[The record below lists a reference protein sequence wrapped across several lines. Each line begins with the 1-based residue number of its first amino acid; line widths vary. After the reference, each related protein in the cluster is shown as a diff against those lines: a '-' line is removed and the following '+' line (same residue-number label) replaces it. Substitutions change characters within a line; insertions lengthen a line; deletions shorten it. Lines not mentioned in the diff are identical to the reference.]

1 MFAIELCIS
10 MSVWICYLVRMLSQN
25 SEWKVKILFLIC
37 RRRKDLK
44 KIFVV
49 VEKSSYTHW
58 PRFFFVQEDARQF
71 LALAGNADE
80 GEMSPELAAM
90 MKRLWKDSGIQE
102 CFSRAREYQL
112 NDSAE

>member
-10 MSVWICYLVRMLSQN
+10 MSVWICYLVSMLSQN
-25 SEWKVKILFLIC
+25 SERKDKTLFLIC

-44 KIFVV
+44 KCFL
-49 VEKSSYTHW
+49 EKSSFTHW